1 MNNLESYIDHTLLAP
16 YADREMIEALCMG
29 AREHG
34 FKAVCVN
41 PYWIKT
47 ATAILADCDVLV
59 ATVVGFPIGA
69 TFFSVKAEEARMAV
83 AEGADEIDMVINIG
97 ALLSGQTTAV
107 ARDID
112 AVREAA
118 GKAVLKVILETCLL
132 NQAEII
138 QDDRF
143 HAPALAFLKKFSG
156 KLLSTW
162 PVITEASH
170 LLGFNVKVQV
180 SFLEWMQR
188 GALTLL
194 SIERR
199 HLERII
205 TFMNKYADVPMD
217 LADASIMVMAE
228 ATGVMDVFTID
239 ADYYIYRTKSRK
251 ALNNV
256 FRNFQ
261 NG

>member
-1 MNNLESYIDHTLLAP
+1 MQSILVDAGPLI
-16 YADREMIEALCMG
+16 AL
-29 AREHG
+29 
-34 FKAVCVN
+34 FDK
-41 PYWIKT
+41 
-47 ATAILADCDVLV
+47 
-59 ATVVGFPIGA
+59 
-69 TFFSVKAEEARMAV
+69 
-83 AEGADEIDMVINIG
+83 
-97 ALLSGQTTAV
+97 
-107 ARDID
+107 
-112 AVREAA
+112 
-118 GKAVLKVILETCLL
+118 
-132 NQAEII
+132 
-138 QDDRF
+138 DDRF
-143 HAPALAFLKKFSG
+143 HAPALAFLKNFSG

-194 SIERR
+194 SIERP

-261 NG
+261 NR